1 MSFSLWTVF
10 AVAFQKQSP
19 IPQGGTGR
27 LLFLQTTDELGA
39 QVALL
44 QSLVSPVV
52 RAAHQK
58 IQTVSSTKIRVAPQS
73 DCSAGK
79 NLNL

>member
-1 MSFSLWTVF
+1 LQNYSR
-10 AVAFQKQSP
+10 KQSP
-19 IPQGGTGR
+19 IPLGGTGR

-52 RAAHQK
+52 RAAHQN
-58 IQTVSSTKIRVAPQS
+58 IQTLSSQKFRAHPKAIALPVKTL
-73 DCSAGK
+73 D
-79 NLNL
+79 L

>member
-1 MSFSLWTVF
+1 MDKMSFSLWTVF

-39 QVALL
+39 QVGTPAEPCLP
-44 QSLVSPVV
+44 SRACSSPEDPDCVI
-52 RAAHQK
+52 HK
-58 IQTVSSTKIRVAPQS
+58 DPGSTPK
-73 DCSAGK
+73 
-79 NLNL
+79 